1 MRGRAA
7 RGPSPV
13 RRDRGG
19 RGVPKTGGPKAVQPS
34 KRRVCSPARE
44 AGPTKVEA
52 PVNRGL
58 FQVMRQSV
66 YAPSTLTP
74 EYAFSPFTV
83 SVHTPAAGLVAVNGS
98 LLPGRLG
105 CAFTTPFGSVTEID
119 TSPEP
124 P

>member
-1 MRGRAA
+1 M
-7 RGPSPV
+7 
-13 RRDRGG
+13 
-19 RGVPKTGGPKAVQPS
+19 
-34 KRRVCSPARE
+34 
-44 AGPTKVEA
+44 KVEA
-52 PVNRGL
+52 PANRGL

-98 LLPGRLG
+98 LLPGRFG